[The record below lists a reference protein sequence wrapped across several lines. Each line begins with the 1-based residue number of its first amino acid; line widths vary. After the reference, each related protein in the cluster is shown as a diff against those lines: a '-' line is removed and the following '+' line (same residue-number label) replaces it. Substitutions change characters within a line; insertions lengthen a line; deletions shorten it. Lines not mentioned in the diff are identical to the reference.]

1 MPRVHVKEVPWV
13 RVDQQAEY
21 QRFLTPGFKPFDPVS
36 LARETESIVC
46 NGELRKYTAFYVAG
60 VYGGIATG
68 YTVGCCYRCF
78 YCWVDWSRDFPE
90 KYGKF
95 YTPHEAFE
103 NLKRAAAKRGV
114 KKLRISGAEPT
125 LGRRHLLGLLGEVEE
140 SEFPLF
146 VLETNGVLFG
156 HDKEY
161 VRSIAPYSKVHVRV
175 SLKAGTPEGLMSR
188 TGAIAESFELPYQAI
203 RNLIEFRLSFHVAC
217 MSDFRVMPEKERR
230 SLLKK
235 LNEIDTNLVRHLEE
249 EAVDPYRT
257 TLARM
262 EAYGIAPREFF

>member
-1 MPRVHVKEVPWV
+1 M
-13 RVDQQAEY
+13 RVDQQSEY
-21 QRFLTPGFKPFDPVS
+21 QRFLTPGLEPFDPVS
-36 LARETESIVC
+36 LSRETERIVC
-46 NGELRKYTAFYVAG
+46 RGDSRKYTAFYVVG

-78 YCWVDWSRDFPE
+78 YCWVDSSRDFPE

-95 YTPHEAFE
+95 YAPREAFE
-103 NLKRAAAKRGV
+103 NLKTAATKRGV

-125 LGRRHLLGLLGEVEE
+125 LGRQHLLGLLGEVEE

-146 VLETNGVLFG
+146 ILETNGVLFG

-175 SLKAGTPEGLMSR
+175 SLKAGTPEGLTSR
-188 TGAIAESFELPYQAI
+188 TGAVPESFELPYQAI
-203 RNLIEFRLSFHVAC
+203 RNLIEFGLSFHVAC
-217 MSDFRVMPEKERR
+217 MSDPRVMPPDERR

-235 LNEIDTNLVRHLEE
+235 LDGIDTKLVRDLEE
-249 EAVDPYRT
+249 EAVEPYRT

-262 EAYGIAPREFF
+262 EAYGIDPRKIF